1 MTILMYLWMVGERDF
16 AHCWDLGYVSNLEQN
31 LLLVT
36 KQLQD
41 GDACI
46 PSLYNRFR
54 QLWQAMGERH
64 L

>member
-1 MTILMYLWMVGERDF
+1 MTISMYLWMLAKRVRVRTL
-16 AHCWDLGYVSNLEQN
+16 LGFGYPEQN
-31 LLLVT
+31 LLPVT

-46 PSLYNRFR
+46 PSLYNGVR
-54 QLWQAMGERH
+54 QLRQAMGERH